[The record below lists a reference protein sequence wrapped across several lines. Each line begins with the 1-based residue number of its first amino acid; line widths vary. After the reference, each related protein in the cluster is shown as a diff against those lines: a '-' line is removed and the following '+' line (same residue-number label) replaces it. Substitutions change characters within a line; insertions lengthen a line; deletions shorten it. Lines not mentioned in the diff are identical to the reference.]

1 MMNKLNKG
9 YVLIISIFNSNN
21 ILMKI
26 KTLHSARILIVCFLF
41 IQMPMLI
48 AGNNK
53 TVDVLAPLND
63 FYKTNSILADRAL
76 SIYENMQLDA
86 EGLSRDAFIKGWKGY
101 HQLLQKGILVRDDIL
116 TIADFSKPSS
126 EERLFIIDLCTQKIL
141 FKSLVAHGKNTGTLF
156 AESFSNRP
164 ETNKS
169 SLGFYLTLN
178 TYEGEHGVSLRLKGL
193 EKNINDKAYDRAI
206 VMHGAPYVSKN
217 FANQYGFLGR
227 SLGCPAIPDA
237 IAQPI
242 IQTIKNGSLL
252 FIYHPT
258 KSYAK
263 QSALLNQE
271 EA

>member
-1 MMNKLNKG
+1 
-9 YVLIISIFNSNN
+9 
-21 ILMKI
+21 MKI
-26 KTLHSARILIVCFLF
+26 KKLHSVRILIVGLLF

-53 TVDVLAPLND
+53 GVGILASLND
-63 FYKTNSILADRAL
+63 IYKTKSMAAERAL
-76 SIYENMQLDA
+76 AIYENMQLDA
-86 EGLSRDAFIKGWKGY
+86 EGLSRDAFIKAWMGY
-101 HQLLQKGILVRDDIL
+101 HQLLQKGMLMRDDL
-116 TIADFSKPSS
+116 LSIADFSKPSS
-126 EERLFIIDLCTQKIL
+126 EERLFIIDLCAQKIL
-141 FKSLVAHGKNTGTLF
+141 FKSLVAHGRKTGTLF
-156 AESFSNRP
+156 AESFSNQP

-178 TYEGEHGVSLRLKGL
+178 TYEGEHGLSLRLKGL
-193 EKNINDKAYDRAI
+193 EKNINDKAYERAI
-206 VMHGAPYVSKN
+206 VMHGAPYVSKK
-217 FANQYGFLGR
+217 FTSQYGFLGR

-263 QSALLNQE
+263 QSALLNHE
-271 EA
+271 EV